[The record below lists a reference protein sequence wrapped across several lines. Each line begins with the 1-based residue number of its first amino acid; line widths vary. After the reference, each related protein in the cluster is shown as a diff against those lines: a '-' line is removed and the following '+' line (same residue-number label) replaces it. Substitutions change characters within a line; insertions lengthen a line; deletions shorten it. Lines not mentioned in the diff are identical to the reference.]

1 MNKVL
6 SVITCIA
13 SLISALVALY
23 LLAEKKGWLDRLCCC
38 DDEFNW
44 CEDED
49 DYLEFCDDECDCC
62 DCEEQVIPTDA
73 E

>member
-23 LLAEKKGWLDRLCCC
+23 LLAERKGWLDRFCIC
-38 DDEFNW
+38 DDDCW

-49 DYLEFCDDECDCC
+49 DYLEFCDDCDCC
-62 DCEEQVIPTDA
+62 EECEQEQIPTDA